1 MTKLKI
7 YLYSFGALLLT
18 LVILSFPGDC
28 LSLALKGL
36 NLWFEKMIPTLF
48 PFMVLSGMIIQMNL
62 TDSFVKLLYPVLGRL
77 FHLKSACIYGIL
89 VGFLCGFPMGAHVAA
104 QLYEEKQITRQEA
117 SLLLAFCNNI
127 GPVYFLSFVLPTL
140 SLDKTLPFLLGMYG
154 IPFLYGLFLRHV
166 IYGKQIAVNARRV
179 PEKNKAVPPL
189 LQALDDSIFRA
200 LGSIAK
206 LGGYMVFFNL
216 LFILPALMA
225 RYLPASTGLSRLF
238 TGFAGCFLE
247 ITGGIGLLGNRAPFF
262 VLCVLPFGGIS
273 CIAQTYSMIK
283 HTDLSILEYVMHKMI
298 LTAITVFYYLL
309 SANIWI

>member
-7 YLYSFGALLLT
+7 YLCSFGAFLLT
-18 LVILSFPGDC
+18 LVILSFPADC

-62 TDSFVKLLYPVLGRL
+62 TDAFVKILNPVLGRL
-77 FHLKSACIYGIL
+77 FRLKSACIYGIL

-104 QLYEEKQITRQEA
+104 RLYEEKQINRQEA

-140 SLDKTLPFLLGMYG
+140 SLHKKLPFLLGMYG
-154 IPFLYGLFLRHV
+154 IPFLYGLFLRYV
-166 IYGKQIAVNARRV
+166 IYGKHIGERG
-179 PEKNKAVPPL
+179 EKIPQKEKAVPSL

-216 LFILPALMA
+216 LFILPALVA
-225 RYLPASTGLSRLF
+225 KYLPVSPKGSRLF

-247 ITGGIGLLGNRAPFF
+247 ITGGIGLLGEQAPFF
-262 VLCVLPFGGIS
+262 VLCVLPFGGLS

-298 LTAITVFYYLL
+298 LTAVTVFYYLL
-309 SANIWI
+309 SANIWS

>member
-7 YLYSFGALLLT
+7 YLCSFGAFLLT
-18 LVILSFPGDC
+18 LVILSFPADC

-62 TDSFVKLLYPVLGRL
+62 TDAFVKILNPVLGRL
-77 FHLKSACIYGIL
+77 FRLKSACIYGIL

-104 QLYEEKQITRQEA
+104 RLYEEKQINRQEA

-140 SLDKTLPFLLGMYG
+140 SLHKKLPFLLGMYG
-154 IPFLYGLFLRHV
+154 IPFLYGLFLRYV
-166 IYGKQIAVNARRV
+166 IYGKHIGERG
-179 PEKNKAVPPL
+179 EKIPQKEKAVPSL

-216 LFILPALMA
+216 LFILPALVA
-225 RYLPASTGLSRLF
+225 KYLPVSSKASRLF

-247 ITGGIGLLGNRAPFF
+247 ITGGIGLLGEQAPFF
-262 VLCVLPFGGIS
+262 VLCVLPFGGLS

-298 LTAITVFYYLL
+298 LTAVTVFYYLL
-309 SANIWI
+309 SANIWS

>member
-7 YLYSFGALLLT
+7 YLCSFGAFLLT
-18 LVILSFPGDC
+18 LVILSFPADC

-62 TDSFVKLLYPVLGRL
+62 TDAFVKILNPVLGRL
-77 FHLKSACIYGIL
+77 FRLKSACIYGIL

-104 QLYEEKQITRQEA
+104 RLYEEKQINRQEA

-140 SLDKTLPFLLGMYG
+140 SLHKKLPFLLGMYG
-154 IPFLYGLFLRHV
+154 IPFLYGLFLRYV
-166 IYGKQIAVNARRV
+166 IYGKHIGERG
-179 PEKNKAVPPL
+179 EKIPQKEKAVPSL

-216 LFILPALMA
+216 LFILPALVA
-225 RYLPASTGLSRLF
+225 KHLPVSPKGSRLF

-247 ITGGIGLLGNRAPFF
+247 ITGGIGLLEEQAPFF
-262 VLCVLPFGGIS
+262 VLCVLPFGGLS

-298 LTAITVFYYLL
+298 LTAVTVFYYLL
-309 SANIWI
+309 SANIWS

>member
-7 YLYSFGALLLT
+7 YLCSFGAFLLT
-18 LVILSFPGDC
+18 LVILSFPADC

-62 TDSFVKLLYPVLGRL
+62 TDAFVKILNPVLGRL
-77 FHLKSACIYGIL
+77 FRLKSACIYGIL

-104 QLYEEKQITRQEA
+104 RLYEEKQINRQEA

-140 SLDKTLPFLLGMYG
+140 SLHKKLPFLLGMYG
-154 IPFLYGLFLRHV
+154 IPFLYGLFLRYV
-166 IYGKQIAVNARRV
+166 IYGKHIGERG
-179 PEKNKAVPPL
+179 EKIPQKEKAVPSL

-216 LFILPALMA
+216 LFILPALVA
-225 RYLPASTGLSRLF
+225 KYLPVSSKGSRLF

-247 ITGGIGLLGNRAPFF
+247 ITGGIGLLGDQAPFF
-262 VLCVLPFGGIS
+262 VLCVLPFGGLS

-298 LTAITVFYYLL
+298 LTAVTVFYYLL
-309 SANIWI
+309 SANIWS

>member
-7 YLYSFGALLLT
+7 YLYSFGAFLLT
-18 LVILSFPGDC
+18 LVILSFPGNC
-28 LSLALKGL
+28 LLLALNGL

-62 TDSFVKLLYPVLGRL
+62 TDSFVKALNPVLGRL
-77 FHLKSACIYGIL
+77 FHLNSACIYGII

-104 QLYEEKQITRQEA
+104 RLYEEKQITKEEA

-140 SLDKTLPFLLGMYG
+140 SLTKRLPFLLGMYG
-154 IPFLYGLFLRHV
+154 LPFLYGLFLRYV
-166 IYGKQIAVNARRV
+166 IYGGRIAMNAQRNSHGNQTA
-179 PEKNKAVPPL
+179 PSL

-206 LGGYMVFFNL
+206 LGGYMIFFNL
-216 LFILPALMA
+216 LFILPVLAT
-225 RYLPASTGLSRLF
+225 RFLPVGEKLSGLL

-247 ITGGIGLLGNRAPFF
+247 ITGGIGLLGDKAPFF
-262 VLCVLPFGGIS
+262 VLCILPFGGLS

-283 HTDLSILEYVMHKMI
+283 DTDLSVLEYVMHKLI
-298 LTAITVFYYLL
+298 LTAITVCFYLL
-309 SANIWI
+309 SADRWF